1 MLLKIYLATIVI
13 YALANLL
20 ASKNIC
26 TPNAIYYEMYEEVL
40 FSELGYF
47 IYGFIPIVNVVLTV
61 MLLIIA
67 AMDKD
72 ELERLVRMMDEN

>member
-26 TPNAIYYEMYEEVL
+26 RANAIYYEMHEEVL

-47 IYGFIPIVNVVLTV
+47 IIYGICSTNIF
-61 MLLIIA
+61 A
-67 AMDKD
+67 C
-72 ELERLVRMMDEN
+72 

>member
-1 MLLKIYLATIVI
+1 MLLKIYLVSIVI

-26 TPNAIYYEMYEEVL
+26 RANAIYYETHEEVL

-47 IYGFIPIVNVVLTV
+47 IYGFIPLVNVVLTV
-61 MLLIIA
+61 MLLIVA
-67 AMDKD
+67 SMDKD
-72 ELERLVRMMDEN
+72 ELERLVRMMDD